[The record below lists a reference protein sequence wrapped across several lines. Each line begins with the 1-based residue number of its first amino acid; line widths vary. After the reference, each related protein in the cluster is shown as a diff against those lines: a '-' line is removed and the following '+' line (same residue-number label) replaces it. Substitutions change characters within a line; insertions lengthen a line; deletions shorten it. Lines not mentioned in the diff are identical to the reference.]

1 VKRSTL
7 SERALIVAPR
17 GRDAAVAASIL
28 EQANLEA
35 EPCASIPDLLS
46 KLDTGSAFVI
56 ATEEAFA
63 MSDLRPLAAWL
74 NDQEEWSDLPFV
86 LLTGSGGGLE
96 RNPSAKRYLD
106 VLGNVTFLER
116 PFHPTT
122 LVSLAR
128 SALRGRLK
136 QYEARARLAELA
148 ESEARFRNM
157 ADHAPVM
164 TWVTDPTGAC
174 TYLNRRWYEFT
185 GQTRKQAEGFGWL
198 QAVHPEDRGW
208 SGEAFLAANVRRE
221 AFQLEF
227 RLRRHDGSYR
237 WAIDAASPRF
247 GQTDEFLGYVGSVFD
262 IDERREMEER
272 LRVGEERLRLA
283 TEAAAVGTWD
293 FDPVTGTL
301 SWDERCKALFGL
313 SPNVTVDYNTFL
325 AGLHPEDRAAS
336 DAAVKQALA
345 SEGTPDF
352 SIEYRTIGLGDGIER
367 WIAARGRAFFEGF
380 EGNRRAR
387 RFVGTAIDI
396 TSAKRAEEI
405 LEDRVE
411 EALAQRKLLAD
422 IVEGTDA
429 FVQVVD
435 LNFRWL
441 AINRA
446 AAEEFERIF
455 GIRPTVGQSMLEV
468 LASYPDRQKSVREL
482 WSRALAGDEFTEVRA
497 FSEPGRTRRHYE
509 LKFNVLRNQ
518 EGRRIGAYQFAYD
531 VTQRIE
537 EQLRL
542 AQAEESL
549 RQAQKMEA
557 VGQLTGGVAHD
568 FNNLLTIIKSSTDLL
583 RRPDIPE
590 DRRRRYVDA
599 ISDTVDRASKLTSQ
613 LLAFARRQSLKPEI
627 FDVADRIL
635 FITEMLRT
643 IVGSRIQI
651 VTNASDELCLVMADV
666 NQFETAL
673 VNLAVNARDAMG
685 GEGTMTV
692 QVHTASRVPPIRN
705 HQDRDGEF
713 VCIALTDTGSGIE
726 ADKLNHIFEPFYT
739 TKEVGKGT
747 GLGLSQVFGF
757 VKQSGGDVSVVSEVG
772 RGSTFTLYLPRI
784 ADHGAHD
791 SESQNA
797 PASSA
802 EENGRG
808 RRVLVVEDNIEVG
821 RFSTQILRD
830 LGYEPTLALNADEA
844 LKLLTEGNDFEVVFS
859 DVVMPGMSG
868 LELGQEIRRRH
879 PGLPVVLTSGYSH
892 VLAEEGRHGF
902 ELLKKPYAAA
912 DLSRM
917 LRKMTRALEAAS
929 DQGLP
934 NP

>member
-1 VKRSTL
+1 MKRSTR

-28 EQANLEA
+28 GEANLEA
-35 EPCASIPDLLS
+35 VPCASIPDLLRQ
-46 KLDTGSAFVI
+46 LDAGAAFVI
-56 ATEEAFA
+56 TTEEAIA
-63 MSDLRPLAAWL
+63 MSDLGPLAAWL
-74 NDQEEWSDLPFV
+74 GNQEEWSDLPFV
-86 LLTGSGGGLE
+86 LLTNSGGGLE

-148 ESEARFRNM
+148 EGEARFRNM

-185 GQTRKQAEGFGWL
+185 GQTPEQAEGFGWL
-198 QAVHPEDRGW
+198 EAVHPEDRGW
-208 SGEAFLAANVRRE
+208 SGEAFLAANVKRDSFR
-221 AFQLEF
+221 LEY

-247 GQTDEFLGYVGSVFD
+247 GQSGEFLGYVGSVFD
-262 IDERREMEER
+262 IAERREMEER

-293 FDPVTGTL
+293 FDPVTGKL
-301 SWDERCKALFGL
+301 SWDDRCKALFGL
-313 SPNVTVDYNTFL
+313 SVYASVDYEIFL
-325 AGLHPEDRAAS
+325 AGLHPEDRTAS

-345 SEGTPDF
+345 PGGTGDF
-352 SIEYRTIGLGDGIER
+352 SIEYRTIGFEDGIER
-367 WIAARGRAFFEGF
+367 WIAARGRAFFDGS
-380 EGNRRAR
+380 GRSAR
-387 RFVGTAIDI
+387 RFLGTVIDI
-396 TSAKRAEEI
+396 TSAKRANEI
-405 LEDRVE
+405 LECRVE
-411 EALAQRKLLAD
+411 EALAQRKLLAN

-429 FVQVVD
+429 FVQVAD
-435 LNFRWL
+435 LDFRWL

-446 AAEEFERIF
+446 AAEEFARIF
-455 GIRPTVGQSMLEV
+455 GIRPSVGQSMLDALE
-468 LASYPDRQKSVREL
+468 SYPEQQKAARAL
-482 WSRALAGDEFTEVRA
+482 WSRALAGEEFTEVRE
-497 FSEPGRTRRHYE
+497 FYELGRPNRHYE
-509 LKFNVLRNQ
+509 MKFNVLRDQ
-518 EGRRIGAYQFAYD
+518 DGRRIGAYQFVHD
-531 VTQRIE
+531 VTQRVE

-542 AQAEESL
+542 TQAEEAL

-583 RRPDIPE
+583 RRPDITE
-590 DRRRRYVDA
+590 ERQRRYVDA
-599 ISDTVDRASKLTSQ
+599 ISDTVDRASRLTGQ

-635 FITEMLRT
+635 LITEMLRT

-651 VTNASDELCLVMADV
+651 VSKTSEDLCLVMADV

-673 VNLAVNARDAMG
+673 VNLAVNARDAMSG
-685 GEGTMTV
+685 AGTITV
-692 QVHTASRVPPIRN
+692 HVHTAARIPPIRN
-705 HQDRDGEF
+705 HQAKDGKF
-713 VCIALTDTGSGIE
+713 VCIALTDTGSGIA
-726 ADKLNHIFEPFYT
+726 ADKLSHIFEPFYT

-757 VKQSGGDVSVVSEVG
+757 VKQSGGEVSVASEVG
-772 RGSTFTLYLPRI
+772 RGSTFTLYLPQV
-784 ADHGAHD
+784 DHYRAVD
-791 SESQNA
+791 SEARPS
-797 PASSA
+797 PASDV
-802 EENGRG
+802 EESGRG

-830 LGYEPTLALNADEA
+830 LGYEPTLAVKADDA
-844 LKLLTEGNDFEVVFS
+844 LKLLTEVKDFDAVFS

-902 ELLKKPYAAA
+902 ELLKKPYAAG
-912 DLSRM
+912 DLSRI
-917 LRKMTRALEAAS
+917 LRRVIRARRVTAE
-929 DQGLP
+929 G
-934 NP
+934 